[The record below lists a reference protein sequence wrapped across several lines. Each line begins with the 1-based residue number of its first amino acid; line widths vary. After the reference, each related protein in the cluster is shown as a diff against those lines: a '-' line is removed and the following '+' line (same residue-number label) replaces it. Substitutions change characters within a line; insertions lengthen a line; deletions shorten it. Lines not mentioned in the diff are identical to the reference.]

1 MNMKKNSLLYILLGG
16 FLCLSAP
23 SGAQD
28 ATTGTAGEVVTETK
42 EKRAWEV
49 GIGGSIFQFSRV
61 DFTSFQKGSDNY
73 RLGLQLRHNVI
84 GPNLYIARELN
95 PYFYLDLQGTV
106 GFTEQYIN
114 GANKMKNLYMLGPGL
129 QWRLGEY
136 FDSKYIDPFFRVGVS
151 YMKKNFDM
159 KYQGTEG
166 SMPEEMSWVLE
177 NFYNKDGVDRNEMIP
192 ISLGVGMN
200 TWLNDRFGIG
210 LQADYLL
217 MPYKDVANSLQG
229 SVRLIWRMGGKSK
242 KKVAP
247 VQYIEKIVPGPT
259 EYVEKIVEVPAA
271 VTEAPSAE
279 ICELFNNVYF
289 DFDKSD
295 IRPVSEEVLDK
306 IADIMKANG
315 DKKYLITGYTDA
327 RGSAEYNI
335 GLSRRR
341 AAAVVEAL
349 QKRGVPADII
359 KSRGVGKKISYAPV
373 AESHIVREGDRKVT
387 VEIIT
392 NTNYWDFMPKRDY

>member
-1 MNMKKNSLLYILLGG
+1 MKKNSLLYILLGG

-28 ATTGTAGEVVTETK
+28 AATGIAGEVVTETK

-49 GIGGSIFQFSRV
+49 GIGASIFQFSRV
-61 DFTSFQKGSDNY
+61 DFTNFQKGSDNY
-73 RLGLQLRHNVI
+73 QLGLQLRHSVI

-106 GFTEQYIN
+106 GFTEQYID
-114 GANKMKNLYMLGPGL
+114 GKDKMRTLYMAGPGL

-166 SMPEEMSWVLE
+166 NLPEEMSWVLE
-177 NFYNKDGVDRNEMIP
+177 NLYNKDGVDRNEMIP
-192 ISLGVGMN
+192 VSLGVGMN

-210 LQADYLL
+210 LQGDYLL

-229 SVRLIWRMGGKSK
+229 TVRLIWRMGGKSK
-242 KKVAP
+242 KRVVPA
-247 VQYIEKIVPGPT
+247 QYIEVEKIVPGPT
-259 EYVEKIVEVPAA
+259 EYVEKIVEVPVSEPA
-271 VTEAPSAE
+271 SIE

-289 DFDKSD
+289 EFDKSD
-295 IRPVSEEVLDK
+295 IRPESEEVLDK
-306 IADIMKANG
+306 IGDIMKANS
-315 DKKYLITGYTDA
+315 DLKYLITGYTDA

-349 QKRGVPADII
+349 QKRGVSTDII

-373 AESHIVREGDRKVT
+373 SESHIVREGDRKVT

-392 NTNYWDFMPKRDY
+392 NMDYWNFMPKRDY

>member
-1 MNMKKNSLLYILLGG
+1 MKQNSLLYILLSG
-16 FLCLSAP
+16 FMFLSAP

-28 ATTGTAGEVVTETK
+28 AATGIGGEVVTKTK
-42 EKRAWEV
+42 EKRAWEI
-49 GIGGSIFQFSRV
+49 GIGASVFQFSRV
-61 DFTSFQKGSDNY
+61 DFTNFQKASDNY
-73 RLGLQLRHNVI
+73 QLGLQLRHNVI
-84 GPNLYIARELN
+84 GPGLYIARELN

-106 GFTEQYIN
+106 GFTEQYI
-114 GANKMKNLYMLGPGL
+114 GGEDKRRTLYMVGPGL
-129 QWRLGEY
+129 QYRLGEY
-136 FDSKYIDPFFRVGVS
+136 FESKYIDPFFRVGVS

-159 KYQGTEG
+159 KYTGTEG
-166 SMPEEMSWVLE
+166 NLPEEMSWVLE
-177 NFYNKDGVDRNEMIP
+177 NLYNKDGVDRDEMVP

-200 TWLNDRFGIG
+200 AWLNDRFGIG
-210 LQADYLL
+210 LQGDYLL

-229 SVRLIWRMGGKSK
+229 TVRLIWRMGGKSK
-242 KKVAP
+242 KRIAP
-247 VQYIEKIVPGPT
+247 VQYIEVEKIIQAPP
-259 EYVEKIVEVPAA
+259 EIVEKIVEVPAA
-271 VTEAPSAE
+271 VTEPASME

-289 DFDKSD
+289 EFDKSD

-306 IADIMKANG
+306 IASIMKANA

-327 RGSAEYNI
+327 RGSAGYNI

-349 QKRGVPADII
+349 QKRGVSTDII

-373 AESHIVREGDRKVT
+373 SESHIVREGDRKVT

-392 NTNYWDFMPKRDY
+392 NIDYWNFMPKRDY

>member
-1 MNMKKNSLLYILLGG
+1 MLLGG

-28 ATTGTAGEVVTETK
+28 ATGEIITEGR
-42 EKRAWEV
+42 EKRAWEI
-49 GIGGSIFQFSRV
+49 GIGASIFQFSRV
-61 DFTSFQKGSDNY
+61 DFTNFQQGTDNY
-73 RLGLQLRHNVI
+73 QLGLQLRHSVL

-106 GFTEQYIN
+106 GFTHQYID
-114 GANKMKNLYMLGPGL
+114 GEDKLRTLYMVGPGL

-136 FDSKYIDPFFRVGVS
+136 FDSRYIDPFFRVGVN
-151 YMKKNFDM
+151 YMRKNFDM
-159 KYQGTEG
+159 KYRGAEG
-166 SMPEEMSWVLE
+166 DLPDEMSWVLE
-177 NFYNKDGVDRNEMIP
+177 NLYNKDGEDRNEMFP
-192 ISLGVGMN
+192 VALGVGMN

-210 LQADYLL
+210 LQGDYLL

-229 SVRLIWRMGGKSK
+229 TVRLIWRMGGKSK
-242 KKVAP
+242 KRVAP
-247 VQYIEKIVPGPT
+247 VQFIEVEKIVQLPA
-259 EYVEKIVEVPAA
+259 EIIEKIVEVPVEPAS
-271 VTEAPSAE
+271 PD

-289 DFDKSD
+289 EFDKSD
-295 IRPVSEEVLDK
+295 IRPESEEVLDK
-306 IADIMKANG
+306 IADIMKANA
-315 DKKYLITGYTDA
+315 DQKYLITGYTDA

-341 AAAVVEAL
+341 AAAVVDAL
-349 QKRGVPADII
+349 QQRGVNSDII

-373 AESHIVREGDRKVT
+373 GESHIVREGDRKVT

-392 NTNYWDFMPKRDY
+392 NMDYWNFMPKRDY

>member
-1 MNMKKNSLLYILLGG
+1 MKKNSLLYILLSG

-28 ATTGTAGEVVTETK
+28 AAAGIAGEVVTETR

-49 GIGGSIFQFSRV
+49 GIGASVLQFSRV
-61 DFTSFQKGSDNY
+61 DFTKFNKASDHYN
-73 RLGLQLRHNVI
+73 LGLQLRHSVI

-106 GFTEQYIN
+106 GFTEQYID
-114 GANKMKNLYMLGPGL
+114 GADKMRTLYMVGPGL
-129 QWRLGEY
+129 QYRLGEY

-151 YMKKNFDM
+151 YMHKNFDM
-159 KYQGTEG
+159 KYNGSQGNL
-166 SMPEEMSWVLE
+166 PEEMYWVLE
-177 NFYNKDGVDRNEMIP
+177 NLYNKDGIDRNSMIP
-192 ISLGVGMN
+192 VSLGVGMN
-200 TWLNDRFGIG
+200 AWLNDHFGIG
-210 LQADYLL
+210 LQGDYLL

-229 SVRLIWRMGGKSK
+229 TVRLIWRVGGKSK
-242 KKVAP
+242 KRVVPA
-247 VQYIEKIVPGPT
+247 QYIEVEKIVQAPI
-259 EYVEKIVEVPAA
+259 EYVEKIVEVPVSEPAS
-271 VTEAPSAE
+271 VE

-289 DFDKSD
+289 EFDKSD
-295 IRPVSEEVLDK
+295 IRPESEGVLDG
-306 IADIMKANG
+306 IADIMKANA

-327 RGSAEYNI
+327 RGSAEYNT

-349 QKRGVPADII
+349 QKRGVSTDII
-359 KSRGVGKKISYAPV
+359 KSRGVGKNISYAPV
-373 AESHIVREGDRKVT
+373 SESHIVREGDRKVT

-392 NTNYWDFMPKRDY
+392 NMDYWNFMPKRDY